1 MRDGGIIHPP
11 TVEVVLVVLDALLT
25 RPPTTATAT
34 TIRATVVK
42 ML

>member
-11 TVEVVLVVLDALLT
+11 PVEVEVVLDALLT
-25 RPPTTATAT
+25 RPPTTATT
-34 TIRATVVK
+34 TIRATVVE